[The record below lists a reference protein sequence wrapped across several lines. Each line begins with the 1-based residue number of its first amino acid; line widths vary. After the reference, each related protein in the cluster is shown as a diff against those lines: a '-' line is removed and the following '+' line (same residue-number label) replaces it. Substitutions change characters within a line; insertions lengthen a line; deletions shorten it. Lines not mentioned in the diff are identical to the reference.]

1 MERVRAAT
9 SPHVRR
15 RDPQI
20 TMSRSGTVAAMTS
33 WTAGSD
39 HSPGAGGVA
48 ALVIAR

>member
-1 MERVRAAT
+1 MDRVRSAT

-15 RDPQI
+15 TDPQI

-39 HSPGAGGVA
+39 HSTAGVA
-48 ALVIAR
+48 ASVTAR